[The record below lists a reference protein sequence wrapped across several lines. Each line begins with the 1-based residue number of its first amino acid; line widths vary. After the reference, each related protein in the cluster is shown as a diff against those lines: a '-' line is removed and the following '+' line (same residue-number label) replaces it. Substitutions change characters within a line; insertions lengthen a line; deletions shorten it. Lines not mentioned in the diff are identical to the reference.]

1 MFRKKTLHSKRN
13 HFQKIRDEVHA
24 RLEINSD
31 MYEKIRR
38 QQTELL
44 KTETRWKWMKSLS
57 DTANGTITGKA
68 RIMLETYIQMQY
80 FDLYSCCVPISV

>member
-44 KTETRWKWMKSLS
+44 KTETVGS
-57 DTANGTITGKA
+57 G
-68 RIMLETYIQMQY
+68 
-80 FDLYSCCVPISV
+80 